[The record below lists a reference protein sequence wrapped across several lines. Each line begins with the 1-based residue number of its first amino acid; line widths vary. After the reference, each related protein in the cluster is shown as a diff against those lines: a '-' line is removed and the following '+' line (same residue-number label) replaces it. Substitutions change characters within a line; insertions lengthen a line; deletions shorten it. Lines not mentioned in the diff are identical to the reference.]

1 MFSWSSFNQLLS
13 HVTIVKTTDNGER
26 GMNPVTMTIINPRK
40 EYLLSWK
47 SNSQKPVHESD
58 MLTTEPHRQGD
69 DDDDDDADGDDNDDP
84 RQTYPIIL
92 QDTINHL
99 RELIQHCKRFQNKY
113 I

>member
-1 MFSWSSFNQLLS
+1 
-13 HVTIVKTTDNGER
+13 
-26 GMNPVTMTIINPRK
+26 
-40 EYLLSWK
+40 
-47 SNSQKPVHESD
+47 

-99 RELIQHCKRFQNKY
+99 RELIQHCKRFQKKY